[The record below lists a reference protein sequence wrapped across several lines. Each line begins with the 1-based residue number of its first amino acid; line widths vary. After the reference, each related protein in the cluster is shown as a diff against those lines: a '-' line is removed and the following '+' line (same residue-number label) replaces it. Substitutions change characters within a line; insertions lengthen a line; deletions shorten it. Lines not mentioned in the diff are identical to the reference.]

1 MARSADPAAKLAV
14 PAVLVG
20 AAVLLAGCVT
30 TQDRNARAKLS
41 AERQI
46 AAREPLRLG
55 APNAQVDVASA
66 TLVRGRGHGRAR
78 TTSAVVVELRSRA
91 ATPLTDLPIAV
102 GVRLRGGKRL
112 PLNGGRNLGWFETHV
127 AALAPGTTTTWVFT
141 VRRRVPAGA
150 RAYAQVGVP
159 SAKPGS
165 RASTLPRLQA
175 RDLGGGRVRVRNTS
189 DIPQIDLPV
198 YAVARAGGRPVAAGR
213 VSIPKLSGDRETTVA
228 VPLVGPRNAP
238 QAQVHVLPT
247 IFE

>member
-1 MARSADPAAKLAV
+1 MARSADTAAKLAV
-14 PAVLVG
+14 LAGVGG
-20 AAVLLAGCVT
+20 AAVLLTGCVT

-55 APNAQVDVASA
+55 ARNAQVDVSSA
-66 TLVRGRGHGRAR
+66 TLVRGRDRAR
-78 TTSAVVVELRSRA
+78 TAAVVVELRSRS

-112 PLNGGRNLGWFETHV
+112 ALNSGRDLSWFETHV
-127 AALAPGTTTTWVFT
+127 AALAPGATTTWVLT
-141 VRRRVPAGA
+141 ARRRVPAGA

-165 RASTLPRLQA
+165 RASSLPRLRA
-175 RDLGGGRVRVRNTS
+175 SDLGGGRVRVRNDS
-189 DIPQIDLPV
+189 DVPQIDLPV
-198 YAVARAGGRPVAAGR
+198 YAVARAGGRAVAAGR
-213 VSIPKLSGDRETTVA
+213 VSIPKLSGKRETTVA
-228 VPLVGPRNAP
+228 VRLVGARKAS
-238 QAQVHVLPT
+238 QTQVHVLPT

>member
-1 MARSADPAAKLAV
+1 V
-14 PAVLVG
+14 PAVLTG

-55 APNAQVDVASA
+55 ASNAEVDIAGA
-66 TLVRGRGHGRAR
+66 ALVRARGR
-78 TTSAVVVELRSRA
+78 TAVVVDLRSRA
-91 ATPLTDLPIAV
+91 RTPLTDLPIAV
-102 GVRLRGGKRL
+102 GVRTRGGKTL
-112 PLNGGRNLGWFETHV
+112 ALNGGRDLDWFETHV

-141 VRRRVPAGA
+141 ARRRVPAGA

-165 RASTLPRLQA
+165 RAASLPRLQA
-175 RDLGGGRVRVRNTS
+175 EDLDGGRVRVRNRS
-189 DIPQIDLPV
+189 DIPQVDLPV
-198 YAVARAGGRPVAAGR
+198 YAVARAGGRYVAAGR
-213 VSIPKLSGDRETTVA
+213 ASIPKLSGDSEATVA
-228 VPLVGPRNAP
+228 VPLVGARNAP
-238 QAQVHVLPT
+238 QIQVHVLPT